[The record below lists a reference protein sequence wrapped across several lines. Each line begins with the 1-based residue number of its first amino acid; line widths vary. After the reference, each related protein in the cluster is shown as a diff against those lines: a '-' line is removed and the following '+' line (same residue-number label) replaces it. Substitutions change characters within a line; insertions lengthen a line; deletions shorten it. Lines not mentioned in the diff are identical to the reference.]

1 MVQPI
6 ARCLAWVRALL
17 IPRAAGRHRTAAPA
31 PLARPVTIRTVL
43 VLPWSP
49 PPLPGTAPR
58 RHRPAERPL
67 DGDASA
73 LVRPYYAAYERQPQP
88 AEVVW

>member
-6 ARCLAWVRALL
+6 VRCLVWVWVLL
-17 IPRAAGRHRTAAPA
+17 TPRATGRHRAPA
-31 PLARPVTIRTVL
+31 PSACGCPVTVRTVL

-49 PPLPGTAPR
+49 PQFPGAACR
-58 RHRPAERPL
+58 RGPAERSL
-67 DGDASA
+67 DGDATP
-73 LVRPYYAAYERQPQP
+73 LVRPYYAAYERRPQP

>member
-1 MVQPI
+1 MLQPI

-17 IPRAAGRHRTAAPA
+17 IPQASGRHRAPA
-31 PLARPVTIRTVL
+31 PSAYSRPVTARTVL

-49 PPLPGTAPR
+49 PGLPHPAR
-58 RHRPAERPL
+58 RRGRPVERPL
-67 DGDASA
+67 DGAASP